1 MKIIKSIKHFFSEHK
16 KEVIYFFLIY
26 IFAIIPG
33 MIGFEIARRVFP
45 SEKLLMLLLLV
56 MPTIPVCIYSEYS
69 YRKMG
74 YKSPIATAVNS
85 FIVLNFPMVL
95 LLNLDNKF
103 LPSIYNILIIV
114 LGLLLG
120 GVGYYFVKGDT
131 CSCKKI

>member
-56 MPTIPVCIYSEYS
+56 MPTIPVCIFTEYS
-69 YRKMG
+69 YSRMG
-74 YKSPIATAVNS
+74 YRKPIISALNTFV
-85 FIVLNFPMVL
+85 VLNFSLIL

-103 LPSIYNILIIV
+103 LPSSYSIFIIISGLI
-114 LGLLLG
+114 LG
-120 GVGYYFVKGDT
+120 GFGYYFVKGDA
-131 CSCKKI
+131 CSCIKN